1 MATLTVVKFATP
13 EGADQALNTLED
25 LQRQNIITILDAA
38 VVSWPKGEKKPKT
51 RQQFSP
57 AKAGALSG
65 SFWGLLFGLI
75 FFVPLLGAAIGAA
88 IGAAQ
93 GSLVDVGI
101 DDKFIKKTREDAGD
115 AEEARKAAKEAREEA
130 RDARHDAG
138 AQTREAW
145 KQSWE
150 QLKETRKERRQKRRE
165 EIKEKW
171 GDLTKHP
178 AVRAELKVH
187 AWRLARLTRVR
198 TLAKAAGKDAVVER
212 ADKLI
217 AKEKARHDKHMET
230 LKSKGGEE

>member
-1 MATLTVVKFATP
+1 MTKKHRFA
-13 EGADQALNTLED
+13 ALVS
-25 LQRQNIITILDAA
+25 AA
-38 VVSWPKGEKKPKT
+38 LLLGVAAPAASQPKT
-51 RQQFSP
+51 
-57 AKAGALSG
+57 AKEQLKK
-65 SFWGLLFGLI
+65 
-75 FFVPLLGAAIGAA
+75 AAEARKEA
-88 IGAAQ
+88 REKSKEAREKTKEA
-93 GSLVDVGI
+93 
-101 DDKFIKKTREDAGD
+101 IKKTREDAGD